1 MGKVVI
7 WITTILVILI
17 ITIRS
22 LGSHQLL
29 ADFKKLLKQ
38 INAQYLDL
46 FYYTIITFTTV
57 GYGDIVPLSI
67 AAKIMSIVIATTS
80 VICLTVFLSSV
91 LSYKNEALQ

>member
-1 MGKVVI
+1 MFCLTHTNQKRGIIMGKVVI

-22 LGSHQLL
+22 LGSHQLW

-46 FYYTIITFTTV
+46 FQEK
-57 GYGDIVPLSI
+57 S
-67 AAKIMSIVIATTS
+67 
-80 VICLTVFLSSV
+80 FL
-91 LSYKNEALQ
+91 

>member
-1 MGKVVI
+1 MFCLAHTNQKRGIIMGKIVI

-29 ADFKKLLKQ
+29 ADFKKLFKQ

-46 FYYTIITFTTV
+46 FQEKSFLGRVMQMSLLGFSQLFVAINIIT
-57 GYGDIVPLSI
+57 
-67 AAKIMSIVIATTS
+67 
-80 VICLTVFLSSV
+80 SSV
-91 LSYKNEALQ
+91 LSYKND